1 MAQQMALDDRVLKCM
16 GVGKCFK
23 EGHMRINSMDFCR
36 TEDLLV
42 TGSDD
47 DSIRVYNVARGV
59 PVDTLHSRKYGV
71 QNVCFTHHSDCIIYA
86 SRKAAGPQVK
96 PTEAHALRYHSLHSN
111 QYLRYFMGHTAQVNS
126 LCFSPKNDT
135 FVSAAQDKTARLW
148 DVRTNICQG
157 CLQVP
162 GNPTASIDQQGLVF
176 AVAAESGVIKLYDL
190 RSYDKGPFD
199 TFTVEE
205 EKGSPAGFAD
215 IRFSNNGNLLMAVA
229 EGRIYLLDAY
239 KGTVYKRFANGIP
252 EAGGAVEAAITAD
265 NQYLLSGCDDRAIR
279 VWHIESGREVATWQG
294 HSQVPGC
301 LRMSGRRA
309 LVASACTALVL
320 WIPNLKILEGLPPA

>member
-1 MAQQMALDDRVLKCM
+1 MGQQLALDDRVLRSM

-23 EGHMRINSMDFCR
+23 DGHQRINSMDFCR

-47 DSIRVYNVARGV
+47 DSIRVYDVARGV

-71 QNVCFTHHSDCIIYA
+71 QNVCFTHDPACIVYA
-86 SRKAAGPQVK
+86 SRKLK
-96 PTEAHALRYHSLHSN
+96 PTEAHALRYHSLHMN
-111 QYLRYFMGHTAQVNS
+111 QYLRYFTGHTAQVCVNS

-135 FVSAAQDKTARLW
+135 FVSAAQDKTVRLW

-162 GNPTASIDQQGLVF
+162 GNPTATIDQQGLVF
-176 AVAAESGVIKLYDL
+176 AVATESGIIKLYDL

-199 TFTVEE
+199 TFT
-205 EKGSPAGFAD
+205 EKGNPTGFAD
-215 IRFSNNGNLLMAVA
+215 IKFSNNGNLLMAVV

-239 KGTVYKRFANGIP
+239 KVPTRKDGECERETGT
-252 EAGGAVEAAITAD
+252 AVEAAITAD
-265 NQYLLSGCDDRAIR
+265 NQYLLTGCDDRAIR
-279 VWHIESGREVATWQG
+279 VWHIDSGREVAVWQC
-294 HSQVPGC
+294 HAQIPAC
-301 LRMSGRRA
+301 LRTSNRRV

-320 WIPNLKILEGLPPA
+320 WIPNLKILEGLPPP

>member
-1 MAQQMALDDRVLKCM
+1 MAQQLALDDRVLRAM

-23 EGHMRINSMDFCR
+23 DGHQRINSMDFCR

-47 DSIRVYNVARGV
+47 DSIRVYDVARGV

-71 QNVCFTHHSDCIIYA
+71 QNLCFTHDPACIVYA
-86 SRKAAGPQVK
+86 SRKPTGQLK
-96 PTEAHALRYHSLHSN
+96 PTEAHALRYHSLHMN
-111 QYLRYFMGHTAQVNS
+111 QYLRYFIGHSAQVNS

-135 FVSAAQDKTARLW
+135 FVSAAQDRTVRLW

-157 CLQVP
+157 CLQTP
-162 GNPTASIDQQGLVF
+162 GNPTATIDQQGLVF
-176 AVAAESGVIKLYDL
+176 AVATESGIIKLYDL

-205 EKGSPAGFAD
+205 EKGSPSGFAD
-215 IRFSNNGNLLMAVA
+215 IKFSSNGNLLMAVV

-239 KGTVYKRFANGIP
+239 KGTVFKRFANGIP
-252 EAGGAVEAAITAD
+252 ETGTAVEAAITAD

-279 VWHIESGREVATWQG
+279 VWHIDTGREVAVWQG
-294 HSQVPGC
+294 HAQVPAC
-301 LRMSGRRA
+301 LRMSNRRV

-320 WIPNLKILEGLPPA
+320 WIPNLKILESMQP

>member
-1 MAQQMALDDRVLKCM
+1 MAQQLALDDRVLRSM

-23 EGHMRINSMDFCR
+23 DGHQRINSMDFCR

-47 DSIRVYNVARGV
+47 DSIRVYDVARGV
-59 PVDTLHSRKYGV
+59 AVDTLHSRKYGV
-71 QNVCFTHHSDCIIYA
+71 QNVCFTHDPTCIVYA
-86 SRKAAGPQVK
+86 SRKSTGQLK
-96 PTEAHALRYHSLHSN
+96 PTEAHALRYHSLHMN

-135 FVSAAQDKTARLW
+135 FVSAAQDKSVRLW

-162 GNPTASIDQQGLVF
+162 GNPTATIDQQGLVF
-176 AVAAESGVIKLYDL
+176 AVATESGVIKLYDL

-199 TFTVEE
+199 TFMVEE
-205 EKGSPAGFAD
+205 EKGNPTGFAD
-215 IRFSNNGNLLMAVA
+215 IKFSNNGNLLMAVV
-229 EGRIYLLDAY
+229 EGRIYLMDAY
-239 KGTVYKRFANGIP
+239 KGTVFKRFSNGIP
-252 EAGGAVEAAITAD
+252 EMGSAVEAAITAD

-279 VWHIESGREVATWQG
+279 VWHIDSGREVAVWQG
-294 HSQVPGC
+294 HAQVPAC
-301 LRMSGRRA
+301 LRMSNRRV
-309 LVASACTALVL
+309 LLASACTALVL
-320 WIPNLKILEGLPPA
+320 WIPNLKILEQMPP